1 MDDISRIRK
10 QFDLSQRIAKILWPA
25 NTWSI
30 TIVRDCEKE
39 AVIKFTKFET
49 YILWDY
55 SNGEML
61 VDPNISVKQLKSLKI
76 SPVERYKLR
85 VEKGI

>member
-1 MDDISRIRK
+1 
-10 QFDLSQRIAKILWPA
+10 
-25 NTWSI
+25 
-30 TIVRDCEKE
+30 
-39 AVIKFTKFET
+39 
-49 YILWDY
+49 
-55 SNGEML
+55 ML